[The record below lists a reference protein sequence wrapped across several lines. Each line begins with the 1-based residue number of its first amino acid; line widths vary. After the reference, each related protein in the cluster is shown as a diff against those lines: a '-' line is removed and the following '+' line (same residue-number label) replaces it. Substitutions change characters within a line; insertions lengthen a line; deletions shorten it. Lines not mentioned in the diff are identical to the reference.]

1 MYFGYFTL
9 FSALAISAIAAWY
22 SIIGLTAIFAAA
34 LIPIIVMGVALETGK
49 VVTAVWLHRNWQRAK
64 IWMRTYLA
72 FATIVLMFITSMGI
86 FGFLSKAHIEQTA
99 ANTETVAQ
107 IERVTSEIARN
118 RSVIENAD
126 DRIKRLETNG
136 VGADANTQAQID
148 KEQERIDSAYKR
160 VEPAIAEQQRI
171 IDNEAGLYNSELVR
185 IDEQMRTLQGYIDNN
200 EIKKAQGMVGTAT
213 DGRYGSKTAQAF
225 KDWQA
230 RKQEERT
237 QLLAKIENS
246 KNSPKSRAARDEIKR
261 IRKTVEDQVAQSNIL
276 ISRLRSQLGKTQA
289 TNIDA
294 EVDEQRNRIKI
305 ANAEIDTLTAKK
317 FELESVNRKLE
328 AEVGPVKYIAEF
340 IYGTD
345 ADRNTLE
352 EAVRWVIIVLVLV
365 FDPLAI
371 CLILAGTQQIAWGR
385 EDAKRR
391 QENEYLAAIPEP
403 EPDYEQDDGPLT
415 DEQLDEI
422 QQSAWMFRQESK
434 NDNGRTV
441 EQPENEA
448 EVSKDPEPPE
458 EPKENFPVSEADLTQ
473 SNDLSEE
480 EKEVEE
486 FIEQANNLL
495 EEEIQREETSNLDK
509 IDRFVY
515 PEEIVKNDV
524 ALDSNAGFPTITTHP
539 SDVSEGVAD
548 DSTHPDTEGEPK
560 VEPVTASLTEAQQEF
575 IQEVRAV
582 SVNKPSGKVLQTMP
596 LFHAE
601 PDNKTVIASGFGS
614 VFPETNL
621 KKGDMFLRTDYLP
634 SKLFR
639 FNGDNWIEI
648 SKELSTSYTYDKK
661 YIEYLIEKIKTG
673 EYELEDL
680 SDHEQEQIQE
690 YLTNNV
696 Q

>member
-171 IDNEAGLYNSELVR
+171 IDNEAGLYNSELAR

-213 DGRYGSKTAQAF
+213 DGRYGLKTAQAF

-276 ISRLRSQLGKTQA
+276 ISRLRSQLGKTQV

-415 DEQLDEI
+415 DEQLELI
-422 QQSAWMFRQESK
+422 KAS
-434 NDNGRTV
+434 TV

-473 SNDLSEE
+473 SNDLPEE

-524 ALDSNAGFPTITTHP
+524 VLDSNAGFPTITTHP

>member
-171 IDNEAGLYNSELVR
+171 IDNEAGLYNSELAR
-185 IDEQMRTLQGYIDNN
+185 IDEQMRTLQVYIDNN

-614 VFPETNL
+614 GFPETNL